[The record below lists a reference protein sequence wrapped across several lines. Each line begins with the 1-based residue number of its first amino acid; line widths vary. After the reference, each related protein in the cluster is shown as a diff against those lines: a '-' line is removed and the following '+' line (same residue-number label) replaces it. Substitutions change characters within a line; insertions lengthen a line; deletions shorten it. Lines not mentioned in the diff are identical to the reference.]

1 MSGRLWPIATLV
13 LGLATLAIL
22 LSFNLLPAVSNAYPY
37 GTFGPAMSAF
47 QRAVD
52 LSDLAAIFG
61 NPPDP
66 STVAAMD
73 AGNKLDL
80 YAFIP
85 AYTLFLIAAAIMLSG
100 APKQPLAWIAIML
113 AIIAAVADVME
124 TAAQLGVTSD
134 WAHADMYLRFLAPAA
149 WLKFFALA
157 AHALVCGAIA
167 FRSRRRIVAVLSVIP
182 MLGVLGAA
190 TNLLQ
195 IPTLITG
202 VFGVFW
208 AALLVTALIAIVR
221 PSSAAP
227 APDALA

>member
-85 AYTLFLIAAAIMLSG
+85 AYTLFLIAAAIMLTG

-113 AIIAAVADVME
+113 AIIAAIADVME
-124 TAAQLGVTSD
+124 TAGQLGVTSD
-134 WAHADMYLRFLAPAA
+134 WAHADMYLRFIAPAA
-149 WLKFFALA
+149 WLKFCALA
-157 AHALVCGAIA
+157 AHALVCGFIW
-167 FRSRRRIVAVLSVIP
+167 FRSGRKPALAAIISLLPI
-182 MLGVLGAA
+182 LGVLAA
-190 TNLLQ
+190 ALGLWTAPSLMVS
-195 IPTLITG
+195 

-208 AALLVTALIAIVR
+208 AALLAAAAHALLRA
-221 PSSAAP
+221 SAKSP
-227 APDALA
+227 AVPL